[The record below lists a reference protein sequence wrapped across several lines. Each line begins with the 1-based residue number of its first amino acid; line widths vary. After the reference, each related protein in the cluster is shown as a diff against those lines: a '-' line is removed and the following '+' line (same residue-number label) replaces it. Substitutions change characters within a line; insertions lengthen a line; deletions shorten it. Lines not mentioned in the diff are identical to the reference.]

1 MRHASRLFL
10 SLLPGF
16 VFAAAVVCAAQ
27 PQPPATAT
35 TAEPA
40 AAPAA
45 PAPAPAPTPAP
56 APAIDRDLLA
66 LGEKLAQER
75 RMLKADGH
83 EFAVFVTAARTPAT
97 LGTLLLI
104 PGDGSHPTSAAGLE
118 QIRLAMPAHG
128 WATWLLT
135 LEPPPRS
142 HAEKIGTP
150 DGSPPAA
157 AGPATAGEA
166 PATLDDQRAA
176 ALEHWAARSQARII
190 AAIASAAAEGRPLAL
205 VAEGSSAVLL
215 TRGMGSTPGA
225 VRAAALLDPVELP
238 GLALAWPK
246 GLARPVMEVLS
257 PAASHEQGRLR
268 REQAAARQLEN
279 YRQLTLETG
288 SWQPGAA
295 DAPLTRRL
303 RGWLTTLDRTPGATP
318 DDG

>member
-1 MRHASRLFL
+1 MRRTTRLFQP
-10 SLLPGF
+10 LLPGL
-16 VFAAAVVCAAQ
+16 VLAAAVVCAAE
-27 PQPPATAT
+27 PPPPAAT
-35 TAEPA
+35 PVPA
-40 AAPAA
+40 AAP
-45 PAPAPAPTPAP
+45 TAP

-66 LGEKLAQER
+66 LGDKLAQER

-83 EFAVFVTAARTPAT
+83 EFAVFVRAARTPAT
-97 LGTLLLI
+97 RGTLLLI

-118 QIRLAMPAHG
+118 QIRHAMPAHG

-135 LEPPPRS
+135 LEPPPRT
-142 HAEKIGTP
+142 HAEKIGAP
-150 DGSPPAA
+150 EGSPPAA
-157 AGPATAGEA
+157 AEPAPAGEA

-176 ALEHWAARSQARII
+176 ALEQWAARSQARII

-215 TRGMGSTPGA
+215 TRGMGSAPGA
-225 VRAAALLDPVELP
+225 VQGAALLDPVEFP
-238 GLALAWPK
+238 GLALEWPK

-257 PAASHEQGRLR
+257 PAASHEHGRLR

-303 RGWLTTLDRTPGATP
+303 RGWLATLDRTPGAAA

>member
-1 MRHASRLFL
+1 MRRTTRLFQP
-10 SLLPGF
+10 LLPGL
-16 VFAAAVVCAAQ
+16 VFAAAVVCAAE
-27 PQPPATAT
+27 PPPPAAT
-35 TAEPA
+35 TTPVPA
-40 AAPAA
+40 AAP
-45 PAPAPAPTPAP
+45 TAP

-66 LGEKLAQER
+66 LGDKLAQER

-83 EFAVFVTAARTPAT
+83 EFAVFVRAARTPAT
-97 LGTLLLI
+97 RGTLLLI

-118 QIRLAMPAHG
+118 QIRQAMPARG

-135 LEPPPRS
+135 LQPPPRT
-142 HAEKIGTP
+142 HAEKIGAP
-150 DGSPPAA
+150 QGSPPAA
-157 AGPATAGEA
+157 AGAAPAAEA

-176 ALEHWAARSQARII
+176 ALEQWAARSQARII

-215 TRGMGSTPGA
+215 TRGMGSAPGA
-225 VRAAALLDPVELP
+225 VRGAALLDPVEFP
-238 GLALAWPK
+238 GLALEWPK

-257 PAASHEQGRLR
+257 PAASHAQGRLR

-295 DAPLTRRL
+295 DTPLTRRL
-303 RGWLTTLDRTPGATP
+303 HGWLTTLDRTPGAAAN
-318 DDG
+318 DR